1 MPTYVVQVE
10 VNVFDDDDTMSVR
23 EIAERGWQ
31 AVLDLE
37 APVVRVINAEQQL
50 DTEVDLEESVSDLPS
65 GYRWADAE
73 ETERIDTIPGAL
85 LVTLTTDSNGTPYT
99 EGEADW
105 AVPE

>member
-1 MPTYVVQVE
+1 MATFTVSIE
-10 VNVFDDDDTMSVR
+10 ISVDAESETPLR
-23 EIAERGWQ
+23 EIALEGWTRIAELQ
-31 AVLDLE
+31 APIVQ
-37 APVVRVINAEQQL
+37 VVDDATGTTHV
-50 DTEVDLEESVSDLPS
+50 VDFEEGDDLPS